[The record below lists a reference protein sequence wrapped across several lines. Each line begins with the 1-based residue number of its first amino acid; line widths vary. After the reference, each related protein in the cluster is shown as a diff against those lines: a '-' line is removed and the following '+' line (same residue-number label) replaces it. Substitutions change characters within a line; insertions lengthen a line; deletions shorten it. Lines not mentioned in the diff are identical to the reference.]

1 MTPFTRRTL
10 FLLFFLSG
18 FCGLLYQVIWTRM
31 AFASF
36 GIITPVL
43 SVVLSIFML
52 GLSIGAW
59 AGGRL
64 IGPLQKKSGL
74 SPIFFYGLIEL
85 FIGAGAFAV
94 PKLFGLGEE
103 ILLSAGQTDSFRYLL
118 FSAVALGLS
127 IFPWCVCMGAT
138 FPFMMAFAR
147 TQDARSVD
155 SFSYLYLANVLGA
168 MSGTFLTAIVL
179 VEILGFRH
187 TLFVAAFANFTVALI
202 SGALAW
208 RHRRG
213 IEPVLP
219 EAGIS
224 APPLMKSEPSVSHRR
239 LIKWVLFSTGFC
251 AMAMEVVWA
260 RAFTPVL
267 RTQVYSFAMI
277 LFAYLG
283 ATFLGSALYRRDL
296 RRNQVRP
303 MAELASVLAIA
314 AFLPIV
320 LSDVRFPGTVATFL
334 PIVLA
339 SYATSAIIVLS
350 SICPLCMV
358 LGYLTPSLIDE
369 GALGDPAG
377 AGKAYAVNVLG
388 CILGPLFASYVLLP
402 WLGERD
408 GLILLALPFLLFY
421 FFISKSLTTSYRFG
435 VGLISV
441 VLVFWSM
448 FYAADFAGLVSREA
462 KGAEIRRDYAASVI
476 SFGEGRRKQLLVNG
490 VGMTFLVPATK
501 FMAHLPL
508 VLHRGKPESVLIIC
522 FGMGTTFRSA
532 LSWGVETTAVE
543 LVPSVKDAFGFY
555 HADAAR
561 VLSNPKGRVIIDDGR
576 RYLKRTR
583 EKFDVIVIDPPPP
596 VTAAGSSLLYSE
608 EFYEL
613 AKQHLKPNGILQAWL
628 PRREPANGQAVVRS
642 LRDSF
647 PHVQCFASLG
657 DFGTHLLASM
667 EPLTM
672 YAPAELAYTM
682 PINASADLLE
692 WSASRDLPA
701 YLQEV
706 LSKSIPV
713 EQLLSPDLKI
723 RITDDHPYNEYF
735 LLRSW
740 GLF

>member
-1 MTPFTRRTL
+1 MTQFTRRIL

-36 GIITPVL
+36 GIIIPVL

-74 SPIFFYGLIEL
+74 SAIFFYGLMEL
-85 FIGAGAFAV
+85 FIGVGAFAV

-127 IFPWCVCMGAT
+127 IFPWCLFMGTT
-138 FPFMMAFAR
+138 FPFMMAFVR
-147 TQDARSVD
+147 TQDARSTD

-179 VEILGFRH
+179 VEVLGFRH
-187 TLFVAAFANFTVALI
+187 TLFVAAFANFTVAVT

-208 RHRRG
+208 RHRRAL
-213 IEPVLP
+213 EPVLS
-219 EAGIS
+219 EAGIP
-224 APPLMKSEPSVSHRR
+224 APRLMQSKPPVSHRR
-239 LIKWVLFSTGFC
+239 LIKWILFSTGFS

-260 RAFTPVL
+260 RAFTPML
-267 RTQVYSFAMI
+267 KTQVYSFAMI
-277 LFAYLG
+277 LFTYLG
-283 ATFLGSALYRRDL
+283 ATFLGSVLYRRDL
-296 RRNQVRP
+296 RRNHVRSV
-303 MAELASVLAIA
+303 AELASVLAIA
-314 AFLPIV
+314 
-320 LSDVRFPGTVATFL
+320 TFL
-334 PIVLA
+334 PIVLNDVQFLWSNA
-339 SYATSAIIVLS
+339 FLANYATSAIIILS

-402 WLGERD
+402 WLGERH
-408 GLILLALPFLLFY
+408 GLILLALPFLVFY
-421 FFISKSLTTSYRFG
+421 FFVAKSLPTSYRFG

-441 VLVFWSM
+441 VLLFWSM
-448 FYAADFAGLVSREA
+448 FYTVDFAGRFSREA
-462 KGAEIRRDYAASVI
+462 EGAEIRRDYAASVI
-476 SFGEGRRKQLLVNG
+476 SAGEGRSKQLLVNG
-490 VGMTFLVPATK
+490 VGMTSLVPATK

-508 VLHRGKPESVLIIC
+508 VLHTGKPESALIIC

-532 LSWGVETTAVE
+532 LSWNVETTAVE

-555 HADAAR
+555 YADAAR
-561 VLSNPKGRVIIDDGR
+561 VLSNPKGRIIVDDGR
-576 RYLKRTR
+576 RYLKRMQ

-628 PRREPANGQAVVRS
+628 PRGEPVTGQAVLRS
-642 LRDSF
+642 LRGSF

-657 DFGTHLLASM
+657 DVGTHLLASM
-667 EPLTM
+667 EPITM

-682 PINASADLLE
+682 PINASEDLLE
-692 WSASRDLPA
+692 WSASRDLAA

-713 EQLLSPDLKI
+713 KQLLSPDRKI